1 MHPSGKI
8 KLEEVF
14 PVCHSVLDIEIWNKL
29 ISECGGTPGSETLVQ
44 AFISHMGKLGLP
56 EFLPE
61 LARLEL
67 TINKVVD
74 ENTTIPPEVDRLE
87 VNPTVHLLELTWKN
101 LNLLINPDESSS
113 VKVPEPGGERMLVWR
128 HPKTGDVIVSPADDE
143 ELLVLKM
150 IFEGIDPDNV
160 AAEGGLPVGA
170 VDRALYRAADRGLI
184 LAPRS
189 RIRRDR
195 DSFPMGEVADEEFLE
210 SPFFTIQ
217 WHVTQACDLNCK
229 HCYDRSRRSPLELDQ
244 AIRILDDLRT
254 FCHSRHVMGQVS
266 FSGGNPLLYPHFL
279 DLYRAASD
287 RGFVVAILGN
297 PASKKTIGALCEIQR
312 PAFYQ
317 VSLEGLR
324 EHNDYIRGPGTF
336 DRVIEFLRI
345 LRDFNIPS
353 QVMLT
358 LTNDNI
364 QQVLPLAEMLRDRV
378 DTFNFNR
385 LSQVGEGADL
395 LLPTNDE
402 YVAFLREYIEAAKS
416 NPVMGLKDNLINI
429 IRYKRGLE
437 PFGGCAGYGCS
448 AAFNFVAVLP
458 DGEVH
463 ACRKFPSLIG
473 NIFEN
478 NFAEMYD
485 SDIARRYRS
494 GTQACRSCPIRPVC
508 GGCLAVAHGQGL
520 NIFEERDPYCFMNE
534 THL

>member
-1 MHPSGKI
+1 MQPSGKI

-14 PVCHSVLDIEIWNKL
+14 PVCHSILDSDVWNKL
-29 ISECGGTPGSETLVQ
+29 IAECSGNPGSETLVQ
-44 AFISHMGKLGLP
+44 AFISHRGKLGLP

-67 TINKVVD
+67 IINKVVD
-74 ENTTIPPEVDRLE
+74 ENTTIPPDVDRWD
-87 VNPTVHLLELTWKN
+87 VNPTVHLLDLTWKN
-101 LNLLINPDESSS
+101 LHLLINPDDSSS
-113 VKVPEPGGERMLVWR
+113 SKAPEPGGERVLVWR
-128 HPKTGDVIVSPADDE
+128 HPTTGDVIVNPATDE

-150 IFEGIDPDNV
+150 IFEGIDPDDV

-170 VDRALYRAADRGLI
+170 VYRALHRAADRGLI

-189 RIRRDR
+189 RICRDP
-195 DSFPMGEVADEEFLE
+195 DSFPMGEITDKEFLE
-210 SPFFTIQ
+210 SQFFTIQ

-229 HCYDRSRRSPLELDQ
+229 HCYDRSKRSPLKINQ
-244 AIRILDDLRT
+244 AIGILDDLRT
-254 FCHSRHVMGQVS
+254 FCRSRHVMGQVS

-312 PAFYQ
+312 PAYYQ

-336 DRVIEFLRI
+336 DRAIEFLRI
-345 LRDFNIPS
+345 LRDFDIPS

-358 LTNDNI
+358 LTNNNI
-364 QQVLPLAEMLRDRV
+364 DQVISLADMLRDHV

-395 LLPTNDE
+395 LLPTHDE
-402 YVAFLREYIEAAKS
+402 YVTFLYQYLEAAKN
-416 NPVMGLKDNLINI
+416 NPIMGIKDNLINI
-429 IRYKRGLE
+429 IRYQRGAE

-473 NIFEN
+473 NIYKQSI
-478 NFAEMYD
+478 AEIYD
-485 SDIARRYRS
+485 SHIARRYRS

-508 GGCLAVAHGQGL
+508 GGCLAVVHGQGL
-520 NIFEERDPYCFMNE
+520 DIFEERDPYCFMNE
-534 THL
+534 THS